1 MKTTGVIRRIDE
13 LGRIV
18 IPKEI
23 RKNLRI
29 KDGENIEI
37 LIDND
42 NVILKR
48 FSEMNRLTEMAENLV
63 ESIHT
68 SLKKDII
75 ICDSD
80 IFIAV
85 AGNLKKE
92 IIEKQIS
99 NQLIDCLQNRV
110 NITDCNEK
118 ILYLVN
124 DHSITCNYCLSTII
138 SNGDAL
144 GMVIVLSDTEKI
156 KEEDN
161 KICQLAA
168 NFLSK
173 MLED

>member
-48 FSEMNRLTEMAENLV
+48 FSEMNRLTETAKNLV
-63 ESIHT
+63 ESIHVL
-68 SLKKDII
+68 LKKDVI
-75 ICDSD
+75 ICDGD
-80 IFIAV
+80 IFVAA

-92 IIEKQIS
+92 IMEKQIS
-99 NQLIDCLQNRV
+99 NQIIDYLQNRT

-118 ILYLVN
+118 ILCLEN
-124 DHSITCNYCLSTII
+124 DYSITCNYCLSTII
-138 SNGDAL
+138 SNGDAH
-144 GMVIVLSDTEKI
+144 GIVIVLSEIEKI
-156 KEEDN
+156 TEEDN
-161 KICQLAA
+161 KICQFAA

>member
-92 IIEKQIS
+92 IMEKQIS

-110 NITDCNEK
+110 NIADCNEK